1 MKETPRGARSGRGR
15 SGRLRAFGIAAVA
28 GCLVGLVGGAF
39 RWCLAHA
46 DALRGSVLET
56 AAALGPAGRLIP
68 VALTALGAA
77 VACAIAQRVPHAA
90 GSGIQHVEAV
100 WRQEAEA
107 RTAWLVP
114 AKFVGGLIA
123 IGSGLVLG
131 REGPIVHMG
140 AAIGSAAGRRGGL
153 DAEYAEKAS
162 DADDARMLHTALGGA
177 GLAVA
182 FSAPL
187 GGLLFV
193 CEEVTGTVRPRL
205 VLLTLVG
212 TVTAVATSR
221 LLVGDG
227 LVLPLA
233 ALPAPPL
240 WTLPVFLLSGVTAG
254 ALGAAYSALVVRTL
268 EVCDRLTR
276 VPLVARAAVIGAGV
290 GALMAFDPLLT
301 GGGDQLSERLL
312 TGGTLTVGA
321 LVLCLAVRCV
331 AGPLS
336 YAAATPGG
344 LFAPLLALGA
354 LWGTLTHALA
364 APLLPA
370 GSAGMGMGTGAAAFA
385 VVGMA
390 GVFTG
395 VVRAPLTGTVL
406 VVEMTGAG
414 ALLLPLLI
422 ACFAATVT
430 ADRLGSEPV
439 YDTLRRRMLER
450 A

>member
-1 MKETPRGARSGRGR
+1 M
-15 SGRLRAFGIAAVA
+15 IAGVA
-28 GCLVGLVGGAF
+28 GALVGLVGGGF
-39 RWCLAHA
+39 RWCLVHA
-46 DALRGSVLET
+46 DQLRGSVLE
-56 AAALGPAGRLIP
+56 AAAGLGAAGRLIP
-68 VALTALGAA
+68 VVLTAVGAA
-77 VACAIAQRVPHAA
+77 AACAIAQRVPHAA

-100 WRQEAEA
+100 WRHEAEA
-107 RTAWLVP
+107 RTAWLLP
-114 AKFVGGLIA
+114 AKFLGGLIA

-140 AAIGSAAGRRGGL
+140 AAIGSAAGRRGRL
-153 DAEYAEKAS
+153 DAADSVDSVDAE
-162 DADDARMLHTALGGA
+162 DAEGAQGAEDLRMLHIALGGA

-182 FSAPL
+182 FTAPL

-212 TVTAVATSR
+212 TVTAVACSQ
-221 LLVGDG
+221 LLVGDA
-227 LVLPLA
+227 LVLPLSDA
-233 ALPAPPL
+233 PAPPL
-240 WTLPVFLLSGVTAG
+240 WMLPVFLLSGMTAG

-290 GALMAFDPLLT
+290 GVLMAFDPLLT

-312 TGGTLTVGA
+312 TGGSLTVAA
-321 LVLCLAVRCV
+321 LVLCLAVRFV

-364 APLLPA
+364 SPLLPA
-370 GSAGMGMGTGAAAFA
+370 GSAGAAAFA

-390 GVFTG
+390 AVFTG
-395 VVRAPLTGTVL
+395 VVRAPLTGAVL
-406 VVEMTGAG
+406 VVEMTGSG

-422 ACFAATVT
+422 ACFAAAVT
-430 ADRLGSEPV
+430 ADRLGGEPV
-439 YDTLRRRMLER
+439 YDALRRRMLER

>member
-1 MKETPRGARSGRGR
+1 MV
-15 SGRLRAFGIAAVA
+15 AALA

-39 RWCLAHA
+39 RWCLEHA
-46 DALRGSVLET
+46 DLLRASVLE
-56 AAALGPAGRLIP
+56 AAAAPGGAGRLIP
-68 VALTALGAA
+68 VALTAAGAA
-77 VACAIAQRVPHAA
+77 LACLIALRVPHAA

-107 RTAWLVP
+107 RSAWLLP
-114 AKFVGGLIA
+114 AKFAGGLVA

-140 AAIGSAAGRRGGL
+140 AAIGSGAGRRGRL
-153 DAEYAEKAS
+153 DAE
-162 DADDARMLHTALGGA
+162 DARMLHTALGGA

-182 FSAPL
+182 FTAPL
-187 GGLLFV
+187 GGLVFV

-205 VLLTLVG
+205 VLLTLAG
-212 TVTAVATSR
+212 TVTAVAASG
-221 LLVGDG
+221 LIVGDA
-227 LVLPLA
+227 LVLPMSA
-233 ALPAPPL
+233 VAAPPL
-240 WTLPVFLLSGVTAG
+240 WMLPVFLLFGVAAG
-254 ALGAAYSALVVRTL
+254 ALGAAYSALVVGTL

-276 VPLVARAAVIGAGV
+276 VPLVVRAAVIGALV

-312 TGGTLTVGA
+312 SGGSLSAAA
-321 LVLCLAVRCV
+321 LVLCLAVRFV

-354 LWGTLTHALA
+354 LWGTFTHELA
-364 APLLPA
+364 SPLLPA
-370 GSAGMGMGTGAAAFA
+370 GAAGPAAFA

-390 GVFTG
+390 AVFTG
-395 VVRAPLTGTVL
+395 VVRAPLTGVVL
-406 VVEMTGAG
+406 VAEMTGAG
-414 ALLLPLLI
+414 VLLLPLLT
-422 ACFAATVT
+422 ACFAAAVT
-430 ADRLGSEPV
+430 ADRLGSPPV
-439 YDTLRRRMLER
+439 YDTLRRRMLQR

>member
-1 MKETPRGARSGRGR
+1 MA
-15 SGRLRAFGIAAVA
+15 
-28 GCLVGLVGGAF
+28 CL
-39 RWCLAHA
+39 
-46 DALRGSVLET
+46 
-56 AAALGPAGRLIP
+56 
-68 VALTALGAA
+68 
-77 VACAIAQRVPHAA
+77 IAQRVPHAA

-100 WRQEAEA
+100 WRQESEA
-107 RTAWLVP
+107 RTARLLP
-114 AKFVGGLIA
+114 TKFVGGVIA

-140 AAIGSAAGRRGGL
+140 AAIGSAAGRSARL
-153 DAEYAEKAS
+153 DAE
-162 DADDARMLHTALGGA
+162 DTRMLHTALGGA

-182 FSAPL
+182 FTAPL

-193 CEEVTGTVRPRL
+193 CEELTGTVRPRL
-205 VLLTLVG
+205 VLLTLLG
-212 TVTAVATSR
+212 TVTAVAGSQ
-221 LLVGDG
+221 LIVGDG
-227 LVLPLA
+227 LVLPLPA
-233 ALPAPPL
+233 VPAPPL
-240 WTLPVFLLSGVTAG
+240 WMLPVFLLAGMTAG

-276 VPLVARAAVIGAGV
+276 VPLPVRAGAIGAGV
-290 GALMAFDPLLT
+290 GALMGFDPLFT
-301 GGGDQLSERLL
+301 GGGDELSERLL
-312 TGGTLTVGA
+312 SGESLTVAA
-321 LVLCLAVRCV
+321 LLLCLAVRFV

-364 APLLPA
+364 SPLLPA
-370 GSAGMGMGTGAAAFA
+370 GSAGPAAFA

-390 GVFTG
+390 AVFTG
-395 VVRAPLTGTVL
+395 VVRAPLTAVVL
-406 VVEMTGAG
+406 VTEMTGAG
-414 ALLLPLLI
+414 ALLLPLLT

-430 ADRLGSEPV
+430 ADRLGSEPL

>member
-1 MKETPRGARSGRGR
+1 MSDTPCGGR
-15 SGRLRAFGIAAVA
+15 SGRRGSVRSFVIAGVA
-28 GCLVGLVGGAF
+28 GVLVGLVGGGF
-39 RWCLAHA
+39 RWCLEHA
-46 DALRGSVLET
+46 DRLRGSILE
-56 AAALGPAGRLIP
+56 AAAGLAAAGRLIP
-68 VALTALGAA
+68 VVLTAVGAA

-107 RTAWLVP
+107 RTARLLP
-114 AKFVGGLIA
+114 AKFLGGLIA

-140 AAIGSAAGRRGGL
+140 AAIGSAAGRRGRL
-153 DAEYAEKAS
+153 DPQDAE
-162 DADDARMLHTALGGA
+162 DARMLHSALGGA

-212 TVTAVATSR
+212 TVTAVATSQ
-221 LLVGDG
+221 LIVGDA
-227 LVLPLA
+227 LVLPLSA
-233 ALPAPPL
+233 APAPPL
-240 WTLPVFLLSGVTAG
+240 WMLPVFLLSGMTAG

-268 EVCDRLTR
+268 QVCDRLTR
-276 VPLVARAAVIGAGV
+276 VPLVARAAAIGAGV

-312 TGGTLTVGA
+312 AGGSLTVAA
-321 LVLCLAVRCV
+321 LVLCLAVRFV

-344 LFAPLLALGA
+344 LFAPLLALGT

-364 APLLPA
+364 SPLLPG
-370 GSAGMGMGTGAAAFA
+370 GSAGASDFA
-385 VVGMA
+385 VVGMVA
-390 GVFTG
+390 VFTG
-395 VVRAPLTGTVL
+395 VVRAPLTGAVL
-406 VVEMTGAG
+406 VVEMTGTG

-430 ADRLGSEPV
+430 ADRLGSEPI

-450 A
+450 ARREGVP

>member
-1 MKETPRGARSGRGR
+1 MSATPHGVRSGRWR
-15 SGRLRAFGIAAVA
+15 SGRTFVIAAVA
-28 GCLVGLVGGAF
+28 GCLVGLVGGGF
-39 RWCLAHA
+39 RWCLLHA
-46 DALRGSVLET
+46 DRLRGSVLE
-56 AAALGPAGRLIP
+56 AADGLGAAGRLVP
-68 VALTALGAA
+68 VVLTAAGAA
-77 VACAIAQRVPHAA
+77 AACAIARRVPHAA

-100 WRQEAEA
+100 WRQEAEP
-107 RTAWLVP
+107 RTAWLLP
-114 AKFVGGLIA
+114 AKFLGGLIA

-140 AAIGSAAGRRGGL
+140 AAIGSTAGRHGRL
-153 DAEYAEKAS
+153 DTE
-162 DADDARMLHTALGGA
+162 DTRMLHTALGGA

-182 FSAPL
+182 FTAPL

-193 CEEVTGTVRPRL
+193 CEEVTRTVRPRL

-212 TVTAVATSR
+212 TVTAVACSR
-221 LLVGDG
+221 TVVGDA
-227 LVLPLA
+227 LVLPLSA
-233 ALPAPPL
+233 VPAPPL
-240 WTLPVFLLSGVTAG
+240 WMLPVFLLSGMTAG

-312 TGGTLTVGA
+312 TGTSLTAAA
-321 LVLCLAVRCV
+321 LLLCLAVRFV

-354 LWGTLTHALA
+354 LWGTLTHTLA
-364 APLLPA
+364 APVLPA
-370 GSAGMGMGTGAAAFA
+370 GSAGPAAFA

-390 GVFTG
+390 ALFTG
-395 VVRAPLTGTVL
+395 VVRAPLTGAVL
-406 VVEMTGAG
+406 VVEMTGTG
-414 ALLLPLLI
+414 ALLLPLLT

-430 ADRLGSEPV
+430 ADRLGSEPI
-439 YDTLRRRMLER
+439 YDRLRQRMLDR

>member
-1 MKETPRGARSGRGR
+1 MPGVRSGRGR
-15 SGRLRAFGIAAVA
+15 AGRVFLVAASA
-28 GCLVGLVGGAF
+28 GCLVGLVGGGF
-39 RWCLAHA
+39 RWCLEHA
-46 DALRGSVLET
+46 DEWRASVLE
-56 AAALGPAGRLIP
+56 AAAGLGAAGRLIP
-68 VALTALGAA
+68 VVLTAVGAT
-77 VACAIAQRVPHAA
+77 VACLIAQRVPHAA

-100 WRQEAEA
+100 WRQESEA
-107 RTAWLVP
+107 RTVRLLP
-114 AKFVGGLIA
+114 TKFVGGVIA

-140 AAIGSAAGRRGGL
+140 AAIGSAAGRSARL
-153 DAEYAEKAS
+153 DAE
-162 DADDARMLHTALGGA
+162 DTRMLHTALGGA

-182 FSAPL
+182 FTAPL

-193 CEEVTGTVRPRL
+193 CEELTGTVRPRL
-205 VLLTLVG
+205 VLLTLLG
-212 TVTAVATSR
+212 TVTAVAGSQ
-221 LLVGDG
+221 LIVGDG
-227 LVLPLA
+227 LVLPLPA
-233 ALPAPPL
+233 VPAPPL
-240 WTLPVFLLSGVTAG
+240 WMLPVFLLAGMTAG

-276 VPLVARAAVIGAGV
+276 VPLPVRAGAIGAGV
-290 GALMAFDPLLT
+290 GALMGFDPLFT
-301 GGGDQLSERLL
+301 GGGDELSERLL
-312 TGGTLTVGA
+312 SGESLTVAA
-321 LVLCLAVRCV
+321 LLLCLAVRFV

-364 APLLPA
+364 SPLLPA
-370 GSAGMGMGTGAAAFA
+370 GSAGPAAFA

-390 GVFTG
+390 AVFTG
-395 VVRAPLTGTVL
+395 VVRAPLTAVVL
-406 VVEMTGAG
+406 VTEMTGAG
-414 ALLLPLLI
+414 ALLLPLLT

-430 ADRLGSEPV
+430 ADRLGSEPL

>member
-1 MKETPRGARSGRGR
+1 
-15 SGRLRAFGIAAVA
+15 
-28 GCLVGLVGGAF
+28 
-39 RWCLAHA
+39 
-46 DALRGSVLET
+46 
-56 AAALGPAGRLIP
+56 
-68 VALTALGAA
+68 
-77 VACAIAQRVPHAA
+77 
-90 GSGIQHVEAV
+90 
-100 WRQEAEA
+100 
-107 RTAWLVP
+107 
-114 AKFVGGLIA
+114 
-123 IGSGLVLG
+123 
-131 REGPIVHMG
+131 
-140 AAIGSAAGRRGGL
+140 
-153 DAEYAEKAS
+153 
-162 DADDARMLHTALGGA
+162 MLHSALGGA

-182 FSAPL
+182 FTAPL

-212 TVTAVATSR
+212 TVTAVAASQ
-221 LLVGDG
+221 LIVGDA
-227 LVLPLA
+227 LVLPVS

-240 WTLPVFLLSGVTAG
+240 WMLPVFLLYGVTAG
-254 ALGAAYSALVVRTL
+254 ALGAAYSALVVGTL

-276 VPLVARAAVIGAGV
+276 VPLVVRAAVIGALV

-312 TGGTLTVGA
+312 AGGSLTSAA
-321 LVLCLAVRCV
+321 LAVCLAVRFV

-364 APLLPA
+364 SPLLPA
-370 GSAGMGMGTGAAAFA
+370 GAAGPAAFA

-390 GVFTG
+390 AVFTG
-395 VVRAPLTGTVL
+395 VVRAPLTAIVL
-406 VVEMTGAG
+406 VTEMTGAG
-414 ALLLPLLI
+414 VLLLPLLT
-422 ACFAATVT
+422 ACFAAAVT
-430 ADRLGSEPV
+430 ADRLGSAPI

>member
-1 MKETPRGARSGRGR
+1 MPEARPGRAAAG
-15 SGRLRAFGIAAVA
+15 RAFLTA
-28 GCLVGLVGGAF
+28 GLAGALVGLVGGGF
-39 RWCLAHA
+39 RWCLERA
-46 DALRGSVLET
+46 DALRAAVLEVS
-56 AAALGPAGRLIP
+56 AGAGAAGRLIP
-68 VALTALGAA
+68 VLLTAAGAA
-77 VACAIAQRVPHAA
+77 AACAIAQRVPHAA

-107 RTAWLVP
+107 GTARLLP
-114 AKFVGGLIA
+114 AKFLGGLIA

-140 AAIGSAAGRRGGL
+140 AAIGTAAGRRGRLGP
-153 DAEYAEKAS
+153 E
-162 DADDARMLHTALGGA
+162 DARSLHTALGGA

-182 FSAPL
+182 FTAPL
-187 GGLLFV
+187 GGLVFV

-212 TVTAVATSR
+212 TVTAVAVSQ
-221 LLVGDG
+221 LVVGDG
-227 LVLPLA
+227 TVLPLPA
-233 ALPAPPL
+233 VPAPPL
-240 WTLPVFLLSGVTAG
+240 WMLPVFLLAGVTAG

-268 EVCDRLTR
+268 EACDRLTR
-276 VPLVARAAVIGAGV
+276 VPLVARAAAIGAGV

-312 TGGTLTVGA
+312 TGGSLTVWA
-321 LVLCLAVRCV
+321 LVVCLAVRFV

-354 LWGTLTHALA
+354 LWGVLTHALV

-370 GSAGMGMGTGAAAFA
+370 GSAGAAAFA

-390 GVFTG
+390 AVFTG
-395 VVRAPLTGTVL
+395 VVRAPLTGVVL

-414 ALLLPLLI
+414 GLLLPLLT
-422 ACFAATVT
+422 ACFAANVT
-430 ADRLGSEPV
+430 ANRLGSEPV
-439 YDTLRRRMLER
+439 YDTLRRRMLQR
-450 A
+450 TP

>member
-1 MKETPRGARSGRGR
+1 M
-15 SGRLRAFGIAAVA
+15 A

-406 VVEMTGAG
+406 VVEMTGAD

>member
-1 MKETPRGARSGRGR
+1 MV
-15 SGRLRAFGIAAVA
+15 AALA

-39 RWCLAHA
+39 RWCLEHA
-46 DALRGSVLET
+46 DLLRASVLE
-56 AAALGPAGRLIP
+56 AAAGPGGAGRLIP
-68 VALTALGAA
+68 VALTAAGAA
-77 VACAIAQRVPHAA
+77 LACLIALRVPHAA

-107 RTAWLVP
+107 RSAWLLP
-114 AKFVGGLIA
+114 AKFAGGLVA

-140 AAIGSAAGRRGGL
+140 AAIGSGAGRRGRL
-153 DAEYAEKAS
+153 DAE
-162 DADDARMLHTALGGA
+162 DARMLHTALGGA

-182 FSAPL
+182 FTAPL
-187 GGLLFV
+187 GGLVFV

-205 VLLTLVG
+205 VLLTLAG
-212 TVTAVATSR
+212 TVTAVAASG
-221 LLVGDG
+221 LIVGDA
-227 LVLPLA
+227 LVLPMSA
-233 ALPAPPL
+233 VAAPPL
-240 WTLPVFLLSGVTAG
+240 WMLPVFLLFGVAAG

-276 VPLVARAAVIGAGV
+276 VPLVVRAAVIGALV

-312 TGGTLTVGA
+312 AGGSLSAAA
-321 LVLCLAVRCV
+321 LVLCLAVRFV

-354 LWGTLTHALA
+354 LWGTFTHELA
-364 APLLPA
+364 SPLLPA
-370 GSAGMGMGTGAAAFA
+370 GAAGPAAFA

-390 GVFTG
+390 AVFTG
-395 VVRAPLTGTVL
+395 VVRAPLTGVVL
-406 VVEMTGAG
+406 VAEMTGAG
-414 ALLLPLLI
+414 VLLLPLLT
-422 ACFAATVT
+422 ACFAAAVT
-430 ADRLGSEPV
+430 ADRLGSPPV
-439 YDTLRRRMLER
+439 YDTLRRRMLQR

>member
-1 MKETPRGARSGRGR
+1 MV
-15 SGRLRAFGIAAVA
+15 AALA
-28 GCLVGLVGGAF
+28 GCLVGLVGGGF
-39 RWCLAHA
+39 RWCLEHA
-46 DALRGSVLET
+46 DLLRASVVE
-56 AAALGPAGRLIP
+56 AAAGLGWAGRLIP
-68 VALTALGAA
+68 VALTAAGAA
-77 VACAIAQRVPHAA
+77 VACAIARRVPHAA

-107 RTAWLVP
+107 RSAWLLP
-114 AKFVGGLIA
+114 AKFVGGLVA

-140 AAIGSAAGRRGGL
+140 AAIGSGAGRRGRL
-153 DAEYAEKAS
+153 DAE
-162 DADDARMLHTALGGA
+162 DARMLHSALGGA

-182 FSAPL
+182 FTAPL
-187 GGLLFV
+187 GGLVFV

-212 TVTAVATSR
+212 TATAVAAS
-221 LLVGDG
+221 LLIVGDEP
-227 LVLPLA
+227 VLPMSTV
-233 ALPAPPL
+233 PAPPL
-240 WTLPVFLLSGVTAG
+240 WMLPVFLLCGVTAG
-254 ALGAAYSALVVRTL
+254 ALGAAYSGLVVGTL

-276 VPLVARAAVIGAGV
+276 VPLVVRAAAIGALV

-312 TGGTLTVGA
+312 AGGGLTAAA
-321 LVLCLAVRCV
+321 LVVCLAVRFV

-354 LWGTLTHALA
+354 LWGTLTHELVS
-364 APLLPA
+364 PLLPA
-370 GSAGMGMGTGAAAFA
+370 GAAGPAVFA

-390 GVFTG
+390 AVFTG
-395 VVRAPLTGTVL
+395 VVRAPLTGIVL
-406 VVEMTGAG
+406 VTEMTGAG
-414 ALLLPLLI
+414 VLLLPLLT
-422 ACFAATVT
+422 ACFAAAVT
-430 ADRLGSEPV
+430 ADRMGSAPI

>member
-1 MKETPRGARSGRGR
+1 MAGA
-15 SGRLRAFGIAAVA
+15 
-28 GCLVGLVGGAF
+28 LVGLVGGGF
-39 RWCLAHA
+39 RWCLVHA
-46 DALRGSVLET
+46 DQLRGSVLE
-56 AAALGPAGRLIP
+56 AAAGLGAAGRLIP
-68 VALTALGAA
+68 VVLTAVGAA
-77 VACAIAQRVPHAA
+77 AACAIAQRVPHAA

-100 WRQEAEA
+100 WRHEAEA
-107 RTAWLVP
+107 RTAWLLP
-114 AKFVGGLIA
+114 AKFLGGLIA

-140 AAIGSAAGRRGGL
+140 AAIGSAAGRRGRL
-153 DAEYAEKAS
+153 DAADSVDSVDAEDS
-162 DADDARMLHTALGGA
+162 GDAEDAQGAQGAEDLRMLHIALGGA

-182 FSAPL
+182 FTAPL

-212 TVTAVATSR
+212 TVTAVACSQ
-221 LLVGDG
+221 LLVGDA
-227 LVLPLA
+227 LVLPLSDA
-233 ALPAPPL
+233 PAPPL
-240 WTLPVFLLSGVTAG
+240 WMLPVFLLSGMTAG

-312 TGGTLTVGA
+312 TGGSLTVAA
-321 LVLCLAVRCV
+321 LVLCLAVRFV

-364 APLLPA
+364 SPLLPA
-370 GSAGMGMGTGAAAFA
+370 GSAGAAAFA

-390 GVFTG
+390 AVFTG
-395 VVRAPLTGTVL
+395 VVRAPLTGAVL
-406 VVEMTGAG
+406 VVEMTGSG

-422 ACFAATVT
+422 ACFAAAVT
-430 ADRLGSEPV
+430 ADRLGGEPV
-439 YDTLRRRMLER
+439 YDALRRRMLER

>member
-1 MKETPRGARSGRGR
+1 MSPGRKRGDG
-15 SGRLRAFGIAAVA
+15 RAFAVAALA
-28 GCLVGLVGGAF
+28 GCLVGLVGGGF

-46 DALRGSVLET
+46 DLLRASVLE
-56 AAALGPAGRLIP
+56 ASAALGGAGRLIP
-68 VALTALGAA
+68 VALTAAGAA
-77 VACAIAQRVPHAA
+77 VACAIARRVPHAA

-100 WRQEAEA
+100 WRQEAGV
-107 RTAWLVP
+107 RSPWLLPV
-114 AKFVGGLIA
+114 KFVGGLVA

-140 AAIGSAAGRRGGL
+140 AAIGSGAGRRGRL
-153 DAEYAEKAS
+153 DAE
-162 DADDARMLHTALGGA
+162 DARMLHSALGGA

-182 FSAPL
+182 FTAPL
-187 GGLLFV
+187 GGLVFV

-212 TVTAVATSR
+212 TVTAVAVSQPI
-221 LLVGDG
+221 VGDAP
-227 LVLPLA
+227 VLA
-233 ALPAPPL
+233 VQAVPAPPL
-240 WTLPVFLLSGVTAG
+240 WMLPVFLLYGVSAG
-254 ALGAAYSALVVRTL
+254 ALGAAYSALVVGTL
-268 EVCDRLTR
+268 DVCDRLTR
-276 VPLVARAAVIGAGV
+276 VPLVVRAAAIGALV

-312 TGGTLTVGA
+312 AGGGLTAAA
-321 LVLCLAVRCV
+321 LAVCLAVRFV

-364 APLLPA
+364 SPLLPA
-370 GSAGMGMGTGAAAFA
+370 GTAGPAAFA

-390 GVFTG
+390 AVFTG
-395 VVRAPLTGTVL
+395 VVRAPLTGIVL
-406 VVEMTGAG
+406 VTEMTGAG
-414 ALLLPLLI
+414 GLLLPLLT
-422 ACFAATVT
+422 ACFAAALT
-430 ADRLGSEPV
+430 ADRLGSPPV
-439 YDTLRRRMLER
+439 YDSLRRRMLER

>member
-1 MKETPRGARSGRGR
+1 MSPGRRWSDG
-15 SGRLRAFGIAAVA
+15 RAFVVAALA
-28 GCLVGLVGGAF
+28 GCLVGLVGGGF
-39 RWCLAHA
+39 RWCLEHA
-46 DALRGSVLET
+46 DLLRASVVE
-56 AAALGPAGRLIP
+56 AAAGLGWAGRLIP
-68 VALTALGAA
+68 VALTAAGAA
-77 VACAIAQRVPHAA
+77 VACAIARRVPHAA

-107 RTAWLVP
+107 RSAWLLP
-114 AKFVGGLIA
+114 AKFVGGLVA

-140 AAIGSAAGRRGGL
+140 AAIGSGAGRRGRL
-153 DAEYAEKAS
+153 DAE
-162 DADDARMLHTALGGA
+162 DARMLHSALGGA

-182 FSAPL
+182 FTAPL
-187 GGLLFV
+187 GGLVFV

-212 TVTAVATSR
+212 TATAVAASR
-221 LLVGDG
+221 LIVGDAP
-227 LVLPLA
+227 VLPMSA
-233 ALPAPPL
+233 VPAPPL
-240 WTLPVFLLSGVTAG
+240 WMLPVFLLCGVTAG
-254 ALGAAYSALVVRTL
+254 ALGAAYSALVVGTM
-268 EVCDRLTR
+268 EVCDGLTR
-276 VPLVARAAVIGAGV
+276 VPLVVRAAVIGALV

-301 GGGDQLSERLL
+301 GGGDQLTERLL
-312 TGGTLTVGA
+312 AGGGLTGAA
-321 LVLCLAVRCV
+321 LVVCLAVRFV

-364 APLLPA
+364 SPLLPA
-370 GSAGMGMGTGAAAFA
+370 GAAGPAVFA

-390 GVFTG
+390 AVFTG
-395 VVRAPLTGTVL
+395 VVRAPLTGIVL
-406 VVEMTGAG
+406 VTEMTGAG
-414 ALLLPLLI
+414 VLLLPLLT
-422 ACFAATVT
+422 ACFAAAVT
-430 ADRLGSEPV
+430 ADRMGSAPI

>member
-1 MKETPRGARSGRGR
+1 MTQTPRGVRSGPWRSGR
-15 SGRLRAFGIAAVA
+15 SFVVAALA
-28 GCLVGLVGGAF
+28 GALVGLVGGGF
-39 RWCLAHA
+39 RWCLLHA
-46 DALRGSVLET
+46 DALRASVLEV
-56 AAALGPAGRLIP
+56 ADGLGPAGRLLP
-68 VALTALGAA
+68 VVLTAVGAA

-107 RTAWLVP
+107 RVAWLLP
-114 AKFVGGLIA
+114 AKFLGGLIA

-140 AAIGSAAGRRGGL
+140 ATIGSAAGRRGRL
-153 DAEYAEKAS
+153 DTE
-162 DADDARMLHTALGGA
+162 DARMLHTALGGA

-182 FSAPL
+182 FTAPL

-212 TVTAVATSR
+212 TVTAVAGSR
-221 LLVGDG
+221 IVVGDA

-233 ALPAPPL
+233 AVPAPPL
-240 WTLPVFLLSGVTAG
+240 WMLPVFLLSGVTAG
-254 ALGAAYSALVVRTL
+254 ALGAAYSTLVVGTL
-268 EVCDRLTR
+268 RVCDRLTR
-276 VPLVARAAVIGAGV
+276 IPLVARAAVIGAGV
-290 GALMAFDPLLT
+290 GALMSFDPLLT

-312 TGGTLTVGA
+312 AGGGLTVAA

-370 GSAGMGMGTGAAAFA
+370 GSASAAAFA

-390 GVFTG
+390 AVFTG
-395 VVRAPLTGTVL
+395 VVRAPLTGAVL

-430 ADRLGSEPV
+430 ADRLGSEPI
-439 YDTLRRRMLER
+439 YDTLRRRMSER

>member
-1 MKETPRGARSGRGR
+1 MV
-15 SGRLRAFGIAAVA
+15 AALA
-28 GCLVGLVGGAF
+28 GCLVGLVGGGF

-46 DALRGSVLET
+46 DLWRASVVEV
-56 AAALGPAGRLIP
+56 AAGLGWAGWLIP
-68 VALTALGAA
+68 VALTAAGAA
-77 VACAIAQRVPHAA
+77 VACAIARRVPHAA

-107 RTAWLVP
+107 RSAWLLP
-114 AKFVGGLIA
+114 AKFVGGLVA

-140 AAIGSAAGRRGGL
+140 AAIGSGAGRRGRL
-153 DAEYAEKAS
+153 DAE
-162 DADDARMLHTALGGA
+162 DARMLHSALGGA

-182 FSAPL
+182 FTAPL
-187 GGLLFV
+187 GGLVFV

-212 TVTAVATSR
+212 TATAVAASG
-221 LLVGDG
+221 LIVGDAP
-227 LVLPLA
+227 VLPMSA
-233 ALPAPPL
+233 VPAPPL
-240 WTLPVFLLSGVTAG
+240 WMLPVFLLCGVTAG
-254 ALGAAYSALVVRTL
+254 ALGAAYSGLVVGTL

-276 VPLVARAAVIGAGV
+276 VPLVVRAAVIGALV
-290 GALMAFDPLLT
+290 GALMALDPLLT

-312 TGGTLTVGA
+312 AGGSLTAAA
-321 LVLCLAVRCV
+321 LVVCLAVRFV

-364 APLLPA
+364 SPLLPA
-370 GSAGMGMGTGAAAFA
+370 GAAGPAVFAA
-385 VVGMA
+385 VGMA
-390 GVFTG
+390 AVFTG
-395 VVRAPLTGTVL
+395 VVRAPLTGIVL
-406 VVEMTGAG
+406 VTEMTGAG
-414 ALLLPLLI
+414 VLLLPLLT
-422 ACFAATVT
+422 ACFAAAVT
-430 ADRLGSEPV
+430 ADRMGSAPI

>member
-1 MKETPRGARSGRGR
+1 M
-15 SGRLRAFGIAAVA
+15 AAALA
-28 GCLVGLVGGAF
+28 GCLVGLVGGGF
-39 RWCLAHA
+39 RWCLEHA
-46 DALRGSVLET
+46 DLLRASVLE
-56 AAALGPAGRLIP
+56 AAAGLGGAGRLIP
-68 VALTALGAA
+68 VALTAAGAA
-77 VACAIAQRVPHAA
+77 VACAIARRVPHAA

-100 WRQEAEA
+100 WRQEAEV
-107 RTAWLVP
+107 RSAWLLP
-114 AKFVGGLIA
+114 AKFVGGLVA

-140 AAIGSAAGRRGGL
+140 AAIGSGAGRRGRLG
-153 DAEYAEKAS
+153 AE
-162 DADDARMLHTALGGA
+162 DARMLHSALGGA

-182 FSAPL
+182 FTAPL
-187 GGLLFV
+187 GGLVFV

-212 TVTAVATSR
+212 TVTAVASSR
-221 LLVGDG
+221 LIVGDA
-227 LVLPLA
+227 LVLPLS

-240 WTLPVFLLSGVTAG
+240 WMLPVFLLCGVTAG
-254 ALGAAYSALVVRTL
+254 ALGAAYSALVVGTL
-268 EVCDRLTR
+268 EACDRLTR
-276 VPLVARAAVIGAGV
+276 VPLVVRAAVIGALV

-312 TGGTLTVGA
+312 AGGGLSAAA
-321 LVLCLAVRCV
+321 LAVCLAVRFV

-354 LWGTLTHALA
+354 LWGTLAHGLA
-364 APLLPA
+364 SLLLPA
-370 GSAGMGMGTGAAAFA
+370 GDAGPAAFA

-390 GVFTG
+390 AVFTG
-395 VVRAPLTGTVL
+395 VVRAPLTGIVL
-406 VVEMTGAG
+406 VTEMTGAG
-414 ALLLPLLI
+414 VLLLPLLT
-422 ACFAATVT
+422 ACFAAAVT
-430 ADRLGSEPV
+430 ADRLGSAPL